1 MDCHQVVFSSEKSQ
15 ERIDNILQIFPR
27 KLLMHILAF
36 ALHLMGAKRKQ
47 VAALVGMP
55 EESVKTM
62 LRLVSQDGFSAL
74 RDRRLSAASPATT
87 VQSSSSQISACRNNT
102 GWTVEFGGQERTLNI
117 PDTHTVQART
127 IMLSM
132 LNVGVLSAQQCASV
146 LGMSAAHC
154 RELGRKLTVCD
165 VPDALI
171 DKRVGQQSDYRVG
184 SEQKAE
190 IIQQLVARTITGH
203 GTSSEVLAEHVNE
216 QTGSNLS
223 ARTIRWHIH
232 NLGLA
237 GIKKTLPQRIESLKK
252 TPAIS

>member
-1 MDCHQVVFSSEKSQ
+1 MDCRQVEFSVEKSQ
-15 ERIDNILQIFPR
+15 ERIDNILKLFPR

-47 VAALVGMP
+47 VAALVSMP
-55 EESVKTM
+55 EESVKTI

-74 RDRRLSAASPATT
+74 QDRRLSVAAPVAT
-87 VQSSSSQISACRNNT
+87 VESNPSQISARRDND

-117 PDTHTVQART
+117 PVTHTVQART
-127 IMLSM
+127 IILSLM
-132 LNVGVLSAQQCASV
+132 NVGVLSAQQCASV

-154 RELGRKLTVCD
+154 RELGRKLSVCD

-171 DKRVGQQSDYRVG
+171 DKRVGQQSNYRVG

-190 IIQQLVARTITGH
+190 IIQQLIARTMTGH
-203 GTSSEVLAEHVNE
+203 GTSSEILAEQVNE

-223 ARTIRWHIH
+223 ARTIRWHIN

-237 GIKKTLPQRIESLKK
+237 NIKKTLPERIAYLKK
-252 TPAIS
+252 NSNN

>member
-1 MDCHQVVFSSEKSQ
+1 MDCHQIEFSSEKSQ
-15 ERIDNILQIFPR
+15 ERINKILQIFPR

-47 VAALVGMP
+47 IATLVNMP

-74 RDRRLSAASPATT
+74 RDRRLSAVSPATT
-87 VQSSSSQISACRNNT
+87 VQSSSSQISACRDNT
-102 GWTVEFGGQERTLNI
+102 GWTVEFGDQERTLNI
-117 PDTHTVQART
+117 PGTHTVQART

-171 DKRVGQQSDYRVG
+171 DKRVGQQGDYRVG

-203 GTSSEVLAEHVNE
+203 NTSSKILAEQVNE
-216 QTGSNLS
+216 LTGSKLS

-237 GIKKTLPQRIESLKK
+237 GIKKTLPQWVEYLKK
-252 TPAIS
+252 TPAVS

>member
-1 MDCHQVVFSSEKSQ
+1 MDCHHVGFSAEKSQ

-27 KLLMHILAF
+27 KLLMRILAF

-74 RDRRLSAASPATT
+74 RDRRLSAISPAAT
-87 VQSSSSQISACRNNT
+87 VQSSSSQISVCRKNA
-102 GWTVEFGGQERTLNI
+102 GWSVELGGEERTLNI
-117 PDTHTVQART
+117 PATHTIQART

-132 LNVGVLSAQQCASV
+132 LNIDVLSAEQCASL

-154 RELGRKLTVCD
+154 RELGRKLMVCD

-171 DKRVGQQSDYRVG
+171 DKRVGQQRDYRVG
-184 SEQKAE
+184 AEQKAE

-216 QTGSNLS
+216 QTGSHLS

-237 GIKKTLPQRIESLKK
+237 GIKKTLPQRIADLKK
-252 TPAIS
+252 TPALN

>member
-74 RDRRLSAASPATT
+74 RDRRLSAVLPATT
-87 VQSSSSQISACRNNT
+87 VQSSSSQISVRRNNT
-102 GWTVEFGGQERTLNI
+102 GWAVEFGGQERTLNI

-154 RELGRKLTVCD
+154 RELGRKLIVCD

-216 QTGSNLS
+216 QTGSHLS

-237 GIKKTLPQRIESLKK
+237 SIKKTLPQWVEYLKK
-252 TPAIS
+252 TPAVS